1 MQLCILHTAINNTEN
16 MIQMYL
22 GFLINSEYC
31 DKETAKKILNFSEI
45 RNSPEFPGSIA
56 YQIAYY
62 GKLDLGCPTYFYKST
77 THSISLSF
85 LLSIPV
91 GCKVVKPVPLGT
103 VVAGKCL
110 LSPAA
115 LNVLLQVGFR

>member
-56 YQIAYY
+56 ELCRSFIVQGFMYFSLNTGI
-62 GKLDLGCPTYFYKST
+62 GRKNETKLYIFTFITNSLGHIKS
-77 THSISLSF
+77 
-85 LLSIPV
+85 V
-91 GCKVVKPVPLGT
+91 
-103 VVAGKCL
+103 
-110 LSPAA
+110 
-115 LNVLLQVGFR
+115 N